1 METIEELRQ
10 SNAKLTERLNNA
22 AKFFR
27 EQKAQIEALTK
38 ENEELKQASKDESS
52 DLLEIKEQLAASN
65 AACADMEKAIRKDLE
80 DIEKL
85 KKENNELKSDY
96 TLLNNEYLN
105 NENKLEETLAANK
118 ELVELNKK
126 LNLKIDEC
134 SAELKIREN
143 VSESHEALK
152 LNYAALQYKYEE
164 LEKKY
169 ETAVKGYEEHRLS
182 EEAYEDDLNKQLN
195 QYELKL
201 KDQEDINKRLNGQ
214 IKDLEEMNNHLGCE
228 IDNYK
233 VNEETFKNEI
243 KVLTQS
249 NNAKD
254 AEIISFKKQISEVQ
268 EALNNAENV
277 IETINTAV
285 NYHAETAARKISK
298 ENKPHRIGDE
308 HVMGENI
315 GI

>member
-52 DLLEIKEQLAASN
+52 DLLEIKEQLATSN

-85 KKENNELKSDY
+85 KKENEQLKSDY

-105 NENKLEETLAANK
+105 NENELGETLNANK
-118 ELVELNKK
+118 ELISKIKEL
-126 LNLKIDEC
+126 E
-134 SAELKIREN
+134 E
-143 VSESHEALK
+143 
-152 LNYAALQYKYEE
+152 KYEI
-164 LEKKY
+164 
-169 ETAVKGYEEHRLS
+169 TVKGYEEHRLS
-182 EEAYEDDLNKQLN
+182 EEAYEDDLNKQLD

-201 KDQEDINKRLNGQ
+201 KNQEELNKRLIGQ

-228 IDNYK
+228 IDNCK

-249 NNAKD
+249 NNEKD
-254 AEIISFKKQISEVQ
+254 AEIISVKKQISEVQ

-308 HVMGENI
+308 HIMGENI